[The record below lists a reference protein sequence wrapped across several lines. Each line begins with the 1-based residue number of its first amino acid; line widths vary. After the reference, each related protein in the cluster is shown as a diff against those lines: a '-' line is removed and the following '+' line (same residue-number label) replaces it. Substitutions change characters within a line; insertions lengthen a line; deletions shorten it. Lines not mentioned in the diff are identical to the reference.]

1 MRNLIICL
9 LVLSL
14 TACGDKA
21 IGKDVTIQLAE
32 KVVQENNA
40 QLSRKISEVAPPEI
54 IQELRQ
60 SLEVYQPQVK
70 ILNPQPDEVLE
81 VIKNLKDSNA
91 KDIYD
96 LSTTFIKLAA
106 PAISSNLS
114 IIFNKSIHEGT
125 FPELFKVAKVTPL
138 HVATYHGFEST
149 VRVLLEK
156 MASPLLTGSFWFFFL
171 IKNHGL
177 TLQ

>member
-1 MRNLIICL
+1 MNSWLMKASTKLIRKRYALFKNLIICL

-81 VIKNLKDSNA
+81 VDKLKVN
-91 KDIYD
+91 IQV
-96 LSTTFIKLAA
+96 
-106 PAISSNLS
+106 IS
-114 IIFNKSIHEGT
+114 
-125 FPELFKVAKVTPL
+125 P
-138 HVATYHGFEST
+138 
-149 VRVLLEK
+149 
-156 MASPLLTGSFWFFFL
+156 
-171 IKNHGL
+171 
-177 TLQ
+177 